1 MIDAELRNGS
11 LLLVTRLLIQT
22 LMLLFLARN
31 KQGPSAQLRS
41 SPSVSQSCRTIHSS
55 EAEDSLPCVSLDE
68 DESTP
73 SKRPKRRKTTF
84 TTVQAATSAP
94 ATSQETPVPVTLEK
108 KKKVKVRDTI
118 EGSPERGSTA
128 WKALSS
134 AQKASPSATEA
145 IGRGIH
151 MLHPDSSRGSYAPSP
166 HFPPIL
172 TSLCRRYKTTARRP
186 TGAVWGRCGVGD
198 RSAVCA
204 GPRVEPHTHRNGP
217 AFSVCRRRS
226 TTSKHFFLT

>member
-1 MIDAELRNGS
+1 MTYSRADVQKSASVPPGTNRVPLPNSDPPPQSAKAVGLS
-11 LLLVTRLLIQT
+11 TRRKRKT
-22 LMLLFLARN
+22 
-31 KQGPSAQLRS
+31 PS
-41 SPSVSQSCRTIHSS
+41 PV
-55 EAEDSLPCVSLDE
+55 VSLDE

-108 KKKVKVRDTI
+108 KKRVKVRDTI